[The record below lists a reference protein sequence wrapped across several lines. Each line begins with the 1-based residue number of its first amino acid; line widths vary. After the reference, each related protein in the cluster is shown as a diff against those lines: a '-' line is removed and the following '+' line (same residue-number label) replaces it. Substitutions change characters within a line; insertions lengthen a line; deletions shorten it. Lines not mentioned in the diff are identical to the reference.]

1 MARVALE
8 AKPLVDH
15 PSIGTCVRARRVVG
29 PSGDIED
36 GDGVLVNIVESRWS
50 TKDKP
55 QYLFYLR
62 DDPFPWDCVLRHR
75 DHV

>member
-36 GDGVLVNIVESRWS
+36 GDDGYRIDAFSFS
-50 TKDKP
+50 AA
-55 QYLFYLR
+55 LFPYAAL
-62 DDPFPWDCVLRHR
+62 HK
-75 DHV
+75 